1 MADADCLSPN
11 SLGALLGAAP
21 WSRSSQGLGT
31 PILDEL
37 GTAFEAREGL
47 GRAPRG
53 GEQRAGDR
61 PKSVTPTPGDALLD
75 ELGLDH
81 RDIER
86 LTQSDTDLVRGGFQ
100 RVLGQQ
106 PPHIPVVV
114 AQQVSGGATLP
125 RNCVS
130 LQPQLVQPVQPH
142 PYARPVAQELGV
154 PLRQQARA
162 AARRR
167 LLRHH
172 PTHKSDP
179 HDHPAQDRL
188 LPLSNLGR
196 IMKRVLPHDA
206 KVSKGSKEAMQETV
220 GEFICF
226 VTSEA
231 NDLCKEDPQ
240 PGKKTLHG
248 AHITGACANLDLA
261 ELVAPIRAAAL
272 PTSRGSLP
280 DARAK
285 GKIAKQNSFNDLTS
299 IEAHAMSSLAVAC

>member
-1 MADADCLSPN
+1 MTEVEPPVRLPGACDPTAELDLAQMGDDDAL
-11 SLGALLGAAP
+11 A
-21 WSRSSQGLGT
+21 GLGSGVHFAWQEIQQLMDSAT
-31 PILDEL
+31 DEPLSDTLLEACANAALDGAPLHAGAPPPLLHLNEVSGEGDL
-37 GTAFEAREGL
+37 SGHKRQWAATQPPAVIRPRPQAPPLMLSEHEQARRARRPPA
-47 GRAPRG
+47 RAPT
-53 GEQRAGDR
+53 RA
-61 PKSVTPTPGDALLD
+61 
-75 ELGLDH
+75 
-81 RDIER
+81 
-86 LTQSDTDLVRGGFQ
+86 
-100 RVLGQQ
+100 
-106 PPHIPVVV
+106 
-114 AQQVSGGATLP
+114 ATLP
-125 RNCVS
+125 HPVTDGVS
-130 LQPQLVQPVQPH
+130 S
-142 PYARPVAQELGV
+142 RAQG
-154 PLRQQARA
+154 
-162 AARRR
+162 RRE
-167 LLRHH
+167 
-172 PTHKSDP
+172 
-179 HDHPAQDRL
+179 RL

-206 KVSKGSKEAMQETV
+206 KVSKGSKEAMQEMA

>member
-1 MADADCLSPN
+1 MHRPSLALGNLSLELGDLLKLSPYT
-11 SLGALLGAAP
+11 AP
-21 WSRSSQGLGT
+21 
-31 PILDEL
+31 
-37 GTAFEAREGL
+37 
-47 GRAPRG
+47 
-53 GEQRAGDR
+53 
-61 PKSVTPTPGDALLD
+61 
-75 ELGLDH
+75 
-81 RDIER
+81 
-86 LTQSDTDLVRGGFQ
+86 SD
-100 RVLGQQ
+100 
-106 PPHIPVVV
+106 
-114 AQQVSGGATLP
+114 LP
-125 RNCVS
+125 RDGYGGGIG
-130 LQPQLVQPVQPH
+130 LW
-142 PYARPVAQELGV
+142 ETME
-154 PLRQQARA
+154 RQFKLSSPAPPSR
-162 AARRR
+162 
-167 LLRHH
+167 
-172 PTHKSDP
+172 
-179 HDHPAQDRL
+179 AQDRL

-206 KVSKGSKEAMQETV
+206 KVSKGSKEAMQEMV

-299 IEAHAMSSLAVAC
+299 LNTFTAVH

>member
-1 MADADCLSPN
+1 MLAVEPPGQLPGACDPAAELDLARMGSDDDAL
-11 SLGALLGAAP
+11 A
-21 WSRSSQGLGT
+21 GLGSGIHFAWREIQQLMDGAT
-31 PILDEL
+31 DEPL
-37 GTAFEAREGL
+37 S
-47 GRAPRG
+47 
-53 GEQRAGDR
+53 D
-61 PKSVTPTPGDALLD
+61 SLLD
-75 ELGLDH
+75 SLRDAALDGAPLH
-81 RDIER
+81 A
-86 LTQSDTDLVRGGFQ
+86 GA
-100 RVLGQQ
+100 
-106 PPHIPVVV
+106 PPPLLHLNE
-114 AQQVSGGATLP
+114 VSGGADLSGLKRPRATATQPPAVIRPRPQAPPLMLSEHEQARRARRPPARAPTRAATLP
-125 RNCVS
+125 HPVTDGVS
-130 LQPQLVQPVQPH
+130 S
-142 PYARPVAQELGV
+142 RAQG
-154 PLRQQARA
+154 
-162 AARRR
+162 RRE
-167 LLRHH
+167 
-172 PTHKSDP
+172 
-179 HDHPAQDRL
+179 RL

-206 KVSKGSKEAMQETV
+206 KVSKGSKEAMQEMV

-299 IEAHAMSSLAVAC
+299 LNTFTAVH

>member
-1 MADADCLSPN
+1 MTEVEAPGQLPGACDPAAELDLAQMGDDDAL
-11 SLGALLGAAP
+11 A
-21 WSRSSQGLGT
+21 GLGSGVHFAWQEIQQLMDSAT
-31 PILDEL
+31 DEPLSDTLLEACANAALDGAPLHAGAPPPLLHLNEVSGDGDL
-37 GTAFEAREGL
+37 SGHKRQWAATQPPAVIRPRPQAPPLMLSEHEQARRARRPPA
-47 GRAPRG
+47 RAPT
-53 GEQRAGDR
+53 RA
-61 PKSVTPTPGDALLD
+61 
-75 ELGLDH
+75 
-81 RDIER
+81 
-86 LTQSDTDLVRGGFQ
+86 
-100 RVLGQQ
+100 
-106 PPHIPVVV
+106 
-114 AQQVSGGATLP
+114 ATLP
-125 RNCVS
+125 HPVTDGVS
-130 LQPQLVQPVQPH
+130 S
-142 PYARPVAQELGV
+142 RAQG
-154 PLRQQARA
+154 
-162 AARRR
+162 RRE
-167 LLRHH
+167 
-172 PTHKSDP
+172 
-179 HDHPAQDRL
+179 RL

-206 KVSKGSKEAMQETV
+206 KVSKGSKEAMQEMV